1 MFDIAGHLFTKGGI
15 SMSLDTQKLELFRD
29 EIRLKTLKELY
40 NLGFGHYGGSL
51 SIVEALAVLYGE
63 VMRIDPENPNWEER
77 DYFILSK
84 GHGGPSLYATLAA
97 KGYFPEELLYT
108 LNQNGTKL
116 PSHPDKNLTPGV
128 DMTTGSLG
136 QGISAAVG
144 VALSHKLAHKDNYT
158 YCIVGDGELN
168 EGQCWE
174 AFQFAAHHRLN
185 QLVVLVDDN
194 KKQLDGLTKD
204 IIDPLDFVEKFNAF
218 GFYVR
223 RVDGASVQEIYEAI
237 EKGKAQNAKPIA
249 IILDTVKGQGVPYL
263 EEKADNHH
271 IRPSE
276 ADEEAILSAVAE
288 LETKLEKGVKG

>member
-1 MFDIAGHLFTKGGI
+1 MN
-15 SMSLDTQKLELFRD
+15 LEKIEWFRD
-29 EIRLKTLKELY
+29 EIRLNTLKELY
-40 NLGFGHYGGSL
+40 HLGFGHYGGSL

-63 VMRIDPENPNWEER
+63 VMKINPEDPKWEDR

-97 KGYFPEELLYT
+97 KGYFPEEVLYT
-108 LNQNGTKL
+108 LNQNGTTL

-144 VALSHKLAHKDNYT
+144 VALSHKLSNKDNYT

-174 AFQFAAHHRLN
+174 AAQFAAHHKLN
-185 QLVVLVDDN
+185 HLFVFVDDN

-204 IIDPLDFVEKFNAF
+204 IIDPLDFVEKFEAF
-218 GFYVR
+218 GFYTL
-223 RVDGASVQEIYEAI
+223 RVDGRSLEQIYQAI
-237 EKGKAQNAKPIA
+237 EEGKAQTDKPVA

-271 IRPSE
+271 IRPSKE
-276 ADEEAILSAVAE
+276 DEDAILSAIAE
-288 LETKLEKGVKG
+288 LENKLGKVVS